1 MNLYKNVNF
10 TRKIRIIVNHK
21 GGMFA
26 YVKSPW

>member
-10 TRKIRIIVNHK
+10 TRKIGIIVNRR

-26 YVKSPW
+26 YFNSPY